1 MDQKATTRPTAKTR
15 IWVMSQLTASLPP
28 TNPANVAYSS
38 LILYIYIYIYTH
50 IRTYRLDKFP
60 KRLVALLPVVPD
72 QLAAEVRLFDNAG
85 EGFADVWGYF
95 VLEP

>member
-1 MDQKATTRPTAKTR
+1 MERRDRTWFNAKLTYK
-15 IWVMSQLTASLPP
+15 VMSQLTAGLPP
-28 TNPANVAYSS
+28 TNPANVAYF
-38 LILYIYIYIYTH
+38 IYIHTYTYI
-50 IRTYRLDKFP
+50 RLDKP
-60 KRLVALLPVVPD
+60 PERLVALPAMVPD